1 MAQSGAADNAP
12 ALKKI
17 RIGIEYY
24 LGKKVPSSKAASLR
38 ELIEQSEANK
48 MYYNTDKF
56 GGQTASD
63 LPFNILQLRRPVA
76 MRWSACLDTSSA
88 EGV

>member
-1 MAQSGAADNAP
+1 MVQSGAADNVP
-12 ALKKI
+12 VLKNNQQ
-17 RIGIEYY
+17 RYGMY
-24 LGKKVPSSKAASLR
+24 LGKKAPSSKAASLQKM
-38 ELIEQSEANK
+38 IKQSAARK
-48 MYYNTDKF
+48 MQNTDKF

-76 MRWSACLDTSSA
+76 MRWSACLVTSSA